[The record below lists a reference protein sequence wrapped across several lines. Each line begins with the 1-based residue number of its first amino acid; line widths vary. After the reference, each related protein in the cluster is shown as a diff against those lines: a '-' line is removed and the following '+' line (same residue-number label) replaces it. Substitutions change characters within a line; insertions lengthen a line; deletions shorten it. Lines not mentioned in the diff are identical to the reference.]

1 MKEPHNYRKVG
12 YSMIVISVSLTI
24 IGLVVWTIGTNY
36 HFASDLMAG
45 QEIDAMTPKKGYS
58 IISFDDSQPVG
69 SKLKLLDH
77 AETNQIALQLKE
89 QYANS
94 ETTILIFDSLIDDN
108 KKLIE
113 NTRSAAV
120 QIAQEKTLPKAVTT
134 NATSTTQNTPQAVL
148 PTGQEGLTLTEKV
161 NTTATKANQTATIG
175 SQKSVNL
182 NEIVGITVK

>member
-24 IGLVVWTIGTNY
+24 IGLVVWAIGANY

-58 IISFDDSQPVG
+58 IVSFDDSQPVG
-69 SKLKLLDH
+69 AKLKLLDH

-113 NTRSAAV
+113 NTRSAAA